1 MPERGCSLSL
11 VWHPALCP
19 GLVPGKAPSAPKHLS
34 EPPKGQRL
42 CCAPTHQQ
50 HPPHAATWR
59 LSSALLS
66 TAVLAG
72 AGAPSLMSPMELGPS
87 QYIQTAHLQGH
98 VGASPWYQAEKRVC
112 LSFCWPFPAGIAQA
126 ICRSGSTVPGGG
138 DPWPFLPVGPWARP
152 PASLDLNN

>member
-19 GLVPGKAPSAPKHLS
+19 APVPGKAPSAPKHQS

-42 CCAPTHQQ
+42 CRAPTHPQ
-50 HPPHAATWR
+50 HPPHPATWR
-59 LSSALLS
+59 LSSALLP

-87 QYIQTAHLQGH
+87 WYIQTACLRGH
-98 VGASPWYQAEKRVC
+98 VGASPRYQAERRVC
-112 LSFCWPFPAGIAQA
+112 LSSCGPFPAGITQMTY
-126 ICRSGSTVPGGG
+126 RSGSAVPGGG
-138 DPWPFLPVGPWARP
+138 DPWPLLPVGPWARP
-152 PASLDLNN
+152 PASLDLSK